1 MRSLTIEAN
10 DGSKLRFEV
19 PNGVRVYKSIK
30 ALRALNSGRDYAN
43 IITEAEAAFVADVVA
58 AIQEYNAAQTLP
70 AAAESKES

>member
-43 IITEAEAAFVADVVA
+43 ITEAEAAFVADVVA